1 MITVTF
7 TDAEANLVRQALRA
21 EHDRMVK
28 QGYAGLAK
36 VVDSARDTLAN
47 AVIDKNLI
55 KQQNNAIANRN
66 GSGCSVKR
74 TRRVIK

>member
-7 TDAEANLVRQALRA
+7 TDAEVNLVRQALRA

-36 VVDSARDTLAN
+36 VVDSARDSLTN
-47 AVIDKNLI
+47 AILDKNLVT
-55 KQQNNAIANRN
+55 KQTMLIANRN
-66 GSGCSVKR
+66 EFYRSANR
-74 TRRVIK
+74 TERQ

>member
-7 TDAEANLVRQALRA
+7 NDAQASIVRQALRA

-36 VVDSARDTLAN
+36 VIEEARDILAD
-47 AVIDKNLI
+47 AVIDSKTALVQSSTYKSSSTSCQI
-55 KQQNNAIANRN
+55 I
-66 GSGCSVKR
+66 
-74 TRRVIK
+74 

>member
-7 TDAEANLVRQALRA
+7 TDAQVSLVRQALRA

-36 VVDSARDTLAN
+36 VAEEARDVLAN
-47 AVIDKNLI
+47 ATIDKHL
-55 KQQNNAIANRN
+55 
-66 GSGCSVKR
+66 SPSV
-74 TRRVIK
+74 

>member
-7 TDAEANLVRQALRA
+7 TDAEVNLVRQALRA

-36 VVDSARDTLAN
+36 VVESDRSTLSDAM
-47 AVIDKNLI
+47 IDKNLI
-55 KQQNNAIANRN
+55 KQ
-66 GSGCSVKR
+66 
-74 TRRVIK
+74 

>member
-7 TDAEANLVRQALRA
+7 SDAEANLVRQALRA

-36 VVDSARDTLAN
+36 VVDSARDTMSN
-47 AVIDKNLI
+47 AMIDKNLVA
-55 KQQNNAIANRN
+55 K
-66 GSGCSVKR
+66 
-74 TRRVIK
+74 

>member
-7 TDAEANLVRQALRA
+7 TDAEVNLVRQALRA

-36 VVDSARDTLAN
+36 VVESARDTLAN
-47 AVIDKNLI
+47 AIIDKNLI
-55 KQQNNAIANRN
+55 KQQTMLIANCNEFDCRDIP
-66 GSGCSVKR
+66 
-74 TRRVIK
+74 TRKV

>member
-7 TDAEANLVRQALRA
+7 SDAEANLVRQALRA

-36 VVDSARDTLAN
+36 VVDSARDTLSN
-47 AVIDKNLI
+47 AMIDKNL
-55 KQQNNAIANRN
+55 
-66 GSGCSVKR
+66 V
-74 TRRVIK
+74 TR

>member
-1 MITVTF
+1 MITVRF

-36 VVDSARDTLAN
+36 VVESARDTLAD
-47 AVIDKNLI
+47 AVIDSKV
-55 KQQNNAIANRN
+55 
-66 GSGCSVKR
+66 VKA
-74 TRRVIK
+74 

>member
-7 TDAEANLVRQALRA
+7 TDAEVNLVRQALRA

-36 VVDSARDTLAN
+36 VVDSARDSLNN
-47 AVIDKNLI
+47 AVIDSKI
-55 KQQNNAIANRN
+55 V
-66 GSGCSVKR
+66 SV
-74 TRRVIK
+74 